1 MLTDVLGRYS
11 APLYVDMTKRVMRQI
26 GGTYGPD
33 AEWEADPD
41 YAQEAEA
48 SKVWIGKVSLLDP
61 NLPWSCRANSD
72 TQVPIMLRSSF
83 CILHG
88 LEEKDLFDLNECPY
102 DQVGYLSSW
111 KGSLH

>member
-1 MLTDVLGRYS
+1 
-11 APLYVDMTKRVMRQI
+11 MRQI

-33 AEWEADPD
+33 AEWEVDPD

-48 SKVWIGKVSLLDP
+48 SKVWIGKVSPLDSH
-61 NLPWSCRANSD
+61 LPWRCWSNQNA
-72 TQVPIMLRSSF
+72 QVPIMLRSSF

-102 DQVGYLSSW
+102 DQVRRPLCWENCHS
-111 KGSLH
+111 